1 MTEAPERI
9 AVPVVALTQDE
20 QIDALGRYGYGW
32 ADTDVAGATAT
43 RGLSEAVVRD
53 ISAKKNEPE
62 WMLQRR
68 LKALEI
74 FHKKPM
80 PNWGSDL
87 SGIDFDNIKYFVRST
102 EKQAASWDDL
112 PAEIKNT
119 YDKLGIPEAEK
130 QRLISG
136 VAAQYESEVVYH
148 KINEELER
156 QGVIF
161 LDTDTALKE
170 YPELFEEYFGS
181 IIPSGDN
188 KFSALNTAVWSGGS
202 FIYVPKGV
210 HVEIPLQAYFRINTE
225 NMGQFERTLIIVDEG
240 AYVHYVEGCTAPI
253 YSSDSL
259 HSAVVEIIVKKNARC
274 RYTTI
279 QNWSNNVYNLVT
291 KRAKAEAG
299 ATMEWIDG
307 NIGSKVTMKYPAV
320 WMTGEHAKGEVL
332 SIAFAGEG
340 QHQDA
345 GAKMLHLAPHTSS
358 SIVSKSV
365 ARGGGRTSYRGLVQ
379 VNKGA
384 HHSAST
390 VKCDALLV
398 DDISRSDT
406 YPYVDVREDDV
417 SMGHEATV
425 SRVSEDQLF
434 YLMSRGMSEDEAMAM
449 VVRGFVEPIARELP
463 MEYALELNRLI
474 ELQMEGAV
482 G

>member
-1 MTEAPERI
+1 MTTTTANDQLEG
-9 AVPVVALTQDE
+9 
-20 QIDALGRYGYGW
+20 LGTYKFGW
-32 ADTDVAGATAT
+32 ADSDVAGASAK
-43 RGLSEAVVRD
+43 RGLSEEVVRD
-53 ISAKKNEPE
+53 ISARKNEPE
-62 WMLQRR
+62 WMLENR
-68 LKALEI
+68 LKGLKY
-74 FHKKPM
+74 FGRKPM

-102 EKQAASWDDL
+102 EKQAESWDDL
-112 PAEIKNT
+112 PADIKNT

-148 KINEELER
+148 KIREDLEEK
-156 QGVIF
+156 GVIF

-170 YPELFEEYFGS
+170 HPDLFKEYFGTV
-181 IIPSGDN
+181 IPPGDN
-188 KFSALNTAVWSGGS
+188 KFAALNTAVWSGGS
-202 FIYVPKGV
+202 FIYVPKNV
-210 HVEIPLQAYFRINTE
+210 KVEIPLQAYFRINTE

-253 YSSDSL
+253 YKSDSL
-259 HSAVVEIIVKKNARC
+259 HSAVVEIIVKPGGRC

-291 KRAKAEAG
+291 KRARAEAG
-299 ATMEWIDG
+299 ATMEWVDG

-332 SIAFAGEG
+332 SVAFAGEG
-340 QHQDA
+340 QHQDT
-345 GAKMLHLAPHTSS
+345 GAKMLHLAPNTSS
-358 SIVSKSV
+358 NIVSKSV
-365 ARGGGRTSYRGLVQ
+365 ARGGGRASYRGLVQ
-379 VNKGA
+379 INKGA
-384 HHSAST
+384 HGSRSS

-398 DDISRSDT
+398 DTISRSDT
-406 YPYVDVREDDV
+406 YPYVDIREDDV
-417 SMGHEATV
+417 TMGHEATV
-425 SRVSEDQLF
+425 SKVSADQLF
-434 YLMSRGMSEDEAMAM
+434 YLMSRGLTEDEAMAM
-449 VVRGFVEPIARELP
+449 VVRGFVEPIAKELP

>member
-1 MTEAPERI
+1 MTTADQL
-9 AVPVVALTQDE
+9 AG
-20 QIDALGRYGYGW
+20 LGRYEYGW
-32 ADTDVAGATAT
+32 ADSDSAGATAR
-43 RGLSEAVVRD
+43 RGLNEDVVRD
-53 ISAKKNEPE
+53 ISAKKSEPQ
-62 WMLQRR
+62 WMLDLR
-68 LKALEI
+68 LKGLRL
-74 FHKKPM
+74 FDRKPM
-80 PNWGSDL
+80 PAWGADL
-87 SGIDFDNIKYFVRST
+87 SHIDFDNIKYFVRST
-102 EKQAASWDDL
+102 EKQVTSWDEL
-112 PAEIKNT
+112 PADIKNT

-130 QRLISG
+130 QRLVAG

-148 KINEELER
+148 QIREDLEE

-161 LDTDTALKE
+161 LDTDTGLRE
-170 YPELFEEYFGS
+170 HPELFKEYFGS
-181 IIPSGDN
+181 VIPVGDN
-188 KFSALNTAVWSGGS
+188 KFASLNTAVWSGGS

-210 HVEIPLQAYFRINTE
+210 KVDISLQAYVRINTE

-253 YSSDSL
+253 YKSDSL
-259 HSAVVEIIVKKNARC
+259 HSAVVEIIVKKGARC

-291 KRAKAEAG
+291 KRATCEEG

-307 NIGSKVTMKYPAV
+307 NIGSKITMKYPAV
-320 WMTGEHAKGEVL
+320 YLMGEHSRGETL
-332 SIAFAGEG
+332 SVAFAGEG

-345 GAKMLHLAPHTSS
+345 GSKMVHCAPHTSS
-358 SIVSKSV
+358 SIISKSV

-379 VNKGA
+379 VQEGA
-384 HHSAST
+384 SHSASI

-398 DDISRSDT
+398 DQISRSDT

-417 SMGHEATV
+417 SMAHEATV
-425 SRVSEDQLF
+425 SKVSDDQLF
-434 YLMSRGMSEDEAMAM
+434 YLMSRGLGEDEAMAM
-449 VVRGFVEPIARELP
+449 IVRGFVEPIARELP

>member
-1 MTEAPERI
+1 MTTTPTQPERT
-9 AVPVVALTQDE
+9 ALTQDE
-20 QIDALGRYGYGW
+20 QIAALGRYGYGW
-32 ADTDVAGATAT
+32 ADSDVAGASAQ

-68 LKALEI
+68 LKALAI
-74 FHKKPM
+74 FRKKPM

-112 PAEIKNT
+112 PLDIKNT

-130 QRLISG
+130 QRLIAG

-148 KINEELER
+148 KIREDLEE
-156 QGVIF
+156 QGVLF
-161 LDTDTALKE
+161 LDTDTGLRE
-170 YPELFEEYFGS
+170 HPEIFEEYFGS
-181 IIPSGDN
+181 VIPSGDN

-259 HSAVVEIIVKKNARC
+259 HSAVVEIIVKPNARC

-291 KRAKAEAG
+291 KRAKADTG
-299 ATMEWIDG
+299 ATMEWVDG

-320 WMTGEHAKGEVL
+320 WLTGEHAKGEVL
-332 SIAFAGEG
+332 SVAFAGEG

-358 SIVSKSV
+358 TIISKSV

-398 DDISRSDT
+398 DEISRSDT

-425 SRVSEDQLF
+425 SKVSEDQLF
-434 YLMSRGMSEDEAMAM
+434 YLMSRGLTEDEAMAM
-449 VVRGFVEPIARELP
+449 VVRGFIEPIARELP